1 MDWLGDLWYYH
12 KGYVLAAGG
21 VVLVLLVA
29 AGIWWF
35 GTERLPGYNIEP
47 VLKNEY
53 IEPGGAISRYATGI
67 VISNEQSIMGPKIS
81 IQSDVTRQTIT
92 FFLPE
97 TAPVWLGLVIG
108 NKAITGN
115 ERLTFADIKTGQRV
129 AVFVGPVNKARRVNI
144 LKR

>member
-12 KGYVLAAGG
+12 KGYVLAVGAAIA
-21 VVLVLLVA
+21 VLLLA

-35 GTERLPGYNIEP
+35 GIERLPGYNIEP

-53 IEPGGAISRYATGI
+53 IEPGGEISRYATGF
-67 VISNEQSIMGPKIS
+67 VISNEQSILGPKIS
-81 IQSDVTRQTIT
+81 VRSDVTQQSLT

-108 NKAITGN
+108 NKTITGQ
-115 ERLTFADIKTGQRV
+115 ERLTFTDIKAGQRV
-129 AVFVGPVNKARRVNI
+129 AVFIGPVNKARRVNI